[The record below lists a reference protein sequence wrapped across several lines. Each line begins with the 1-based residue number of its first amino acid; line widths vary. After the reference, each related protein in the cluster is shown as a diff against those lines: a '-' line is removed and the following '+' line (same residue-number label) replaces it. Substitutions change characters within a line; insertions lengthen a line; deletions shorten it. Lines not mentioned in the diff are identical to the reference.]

1 MTIVR
6 CLAASALLL
15 LAPVLVAA
23 QPMEPPLDAGGGMGG
38 PPGLGR
44 PAFLDAVFPP
54 GLVMRHQAE
63 IGLTAEQRE
72 TITRAMSDAQSAL
85 ADVQWQAE
93 AEREKLDKLLREER
107 VDEAA
112 ALAQADAVM
121 RAEQR
126 VKLAH
131 LRLLVRIKNALTAEQ
146 QQKLQA
152 LRDDRGGRWRG
163 R

>member
-6 CLAASALLL
+6 RLAAAALLL
-15 LAPVLVAA
+15 LVPALARAEPVDPA
-23 QPMEPPLDAGGGMGG
+23 MEPGGMGG
-38 PPGLGR
+38 GPGMGR

-54 GLVMRHQAE
+54 GLVMRHQAD
-63 IGLTAEQRE
+63 IGLTTAQRD
-72 TITRAMSDAQSAL
+72 TINKAMSDAQSAL
-85 ADVQWQAE
+85 TDVQWQAE
-93 AEREKLDKLLREER
+93 AEREKLEKLLREPR

-131 LRLLVRIKNALTAEQ
+131 LRLLVRIKNALTPEQ
-146 QQKLQA
+146 QEKLQSV
-152 LRDDRGGRWRG
+152 REERGGRWR
-163 R
+163 RR